1 MMSFD
6 ESGYILYP
14 RTSQTQQVPAYNF
27 QVSIPGWRSSV
38 PKHPNIP
45 NDTRSR
51 GVPRRSTEAKT
62 VVARNGKIWPI
73 FSETDERFNTVRDVR
88 FQPHTRHLRRSA
100 LDYHT
105 LPISSEGLG
114 NRHTELEYC
123 RAAIERAS
131 D

>member
-62 VVARNGKIWPI
+62 VVARNGKIWSI
-73 FSETDERFNTVRDVR
+73 LSATDEQFNTVRDERIPTAYATPAKVGAR
-88 FQPHTRHLRRSA
+88 LLYVAHL
-100 LDYHT
+100 
-105 LPISSEGLG
+105 
-114 NRHTELEYC
+114 
-123 RAAIERAS
+123 
-131 D
+131 